1 MAIPNFNDYKY
12 IMFVDMSKFLG
23 VTGILLVLIGTIF
36 SLWAILGTK
45 TKNVGTANY
54 YDNQQDNF
62 KKDKIKVLIGIILI
76 SLGSLLQIIGLFL

>member
-1 MAIPNFNDYKY
+1 
-12 IMFVDMSKFLG
+12 MSKIISA
-23 VTGILLVLIGTIF
+23 VGIVLVLFGTIL
-36 SLWAILGTK
+36 SLWSILGTK
-45 TKNVGTANY
+45 TKNIGTANY